1 MSDDELTALQEE
13 LATTRAELARLQVT
27 AADSQARASHLDAQV
42 AQVRDE
48 LEASRSQAQAGEQE
62 LASLRER
69 SESLQT
75 QVQGSAQRYRELALQ
90 QAPELPA
97 ELVAGDTVDE
107 VEESLQRARETV
119 ARVRGHLE
127 QQAQAGRVPVGAPPR
142 SGPDMS
148 ALSAE
153 DKIRLGLQQGG

>member
-13 LATTRAELARLQVT
+13 LAAARAEMERLQAT
-27 AADSQARASHLDAQV
+27 AADSQARASHLDAQLSGL
-42 AQVRDE
+42 RGE
-48 LEASRSQAQAGEQE
+48 LEEGRSQAQAGEEAQA
-62 LASLRER
+62 LLREQ

-75 QVQGSAQRYRELALQ
+75 QVRGSAQRYRELALR

-97 ELVAGDTVDE
+97 DLVAGDTVDE

-142 SGPDMS
+142 SGPDMA